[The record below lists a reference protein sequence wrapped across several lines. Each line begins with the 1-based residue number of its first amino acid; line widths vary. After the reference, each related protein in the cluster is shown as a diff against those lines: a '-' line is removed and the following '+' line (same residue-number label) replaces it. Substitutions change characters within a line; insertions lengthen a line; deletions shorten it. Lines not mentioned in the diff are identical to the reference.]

1 MLMSFSDNISSIGF
15 AVTTVVVIVSTVEK
29 TNSVSSVF
37 VLFSE
42 IEIDFEFSTDV
53 VVVVLSLQLD
63 KLNIANN
70 ENIKVVSERLGH
82 TNITETLNTYTHVM
96 DDMKNSTGEL
106 LSTIFDF

>member
-1 MLMSFSDNISSIGF
+1 MVYTHFVISPHRNKKYKDPITLEDYIHDADYMQPPQITFHGLRHTH
-15 AVTTVVVIVSTVEK
+15 ATI
-29 TNSVSSVF
+29 
-37 VLFSE
+37 L
-42 IEIDFEFSTDV
+42 
-53 VVVVLSLQLD
+53 
-63 KLNIANN
+63 IANN